1 MAQIEA
7 MKRYVKSSS
16 GGASEQTMEQLLH
29 CEDPAWAVHT
39 SPTLG
44 RNHDPEEHDHHIK
57 KSVLTKVK
65 EKAKKL
71 RHTLSNKKK
80 HSHDGNSPP
89 AWGVSLED
97 DDYDDEDEVPEYY
110 GAPMYESDKAPHD
123 LKETARQH
131 PREDHVTSEKHPFPS
146 NFSPRKAEVHEESP
160 IHKISE
166 SMTLQPAPIIT
177 KNNDNTISESVIEK
191 LVPSETP
198 TKSKQFPKSVRGK
211 VPQQDTTHT
220 SKTIGE
226 TVTEKLAPAY
236 AMASEATDMITSKFH
251 DMAIAT
257 SAALSPRESPKDE
270 TSINEKNYDKGV
282 SVKEYL
288 RLKLE
293 PGEDEKALSQVISDA
308 ISPRRKVITEALSPK
323 MEASKGVVEKVR
335 GAMSSYLAMNEPP
348 SSLRRNTSSPEPPP
362 SMRRNT
368 SSNIPLSTNAYEVVE
383 EENKERIMQ
392 AN

>member
-1 MAQIEA
+1 MAQVEA
-7 MKRYVKSSS
+7 MKRYLKSSS
-16 GGASEQTMEQLLH
+16 GGTSEQTMEQLFH
-29 CEDPAWAVHT
+29 SEDSAWAAHT
-39 SPTLG
+39 SPTFG
-44 RNHDPEEHDHHIK
+44 RNHDLEEHDHHTK

-71 RHTLSNKKK
+71 KHTLSNKMK
-80 HSHDGNSPP
+80 HGHDGNSPP

-97 DDYDDEDEVPEYY
+97 DDYDDEDEDPGPEYY
-110 GAPMYESDKAPHD
+110 GAPMYESAKAPQD
-123 LKETARQH
+123 LIKTARQH
-131 PREDHVTSEKHPFPS
+131 PQEDHVISEKHDWQS
-146 NFSPRKAEVHEESP
+146 NFSPRKEEVHEESP
-160 IHKISE
+160 IQKISRSLALE
-166 SMTLQPAPIIT
+166 PAPIET
-177 KNNDNTISESVIEK
+177 MNDSNTISDSLVGK
-191 LVPSETP
+191 LAQSETP

-211 VPQQDTTHT
+211 VPPHQDTQHT

-236 AMASEATDMITSKFH
+236 NMASEATDIITSKIH

-257 SAALSPRESPKDE
+257 SAALSPSESSKDE

-308 ISPRRKVITEALSPK
+308 ISPRRKVISEALSPK
-323 MEASKGVVEKVR
+323 LEASKGVVEKVR
-335 GAMSSYLAMNEPP
+335 GAMSSYLAMSE
-348 SSLRRNTSSPEPPP
+348 SSSP

-383 EENKERIMQ
+383 EENKERILQ